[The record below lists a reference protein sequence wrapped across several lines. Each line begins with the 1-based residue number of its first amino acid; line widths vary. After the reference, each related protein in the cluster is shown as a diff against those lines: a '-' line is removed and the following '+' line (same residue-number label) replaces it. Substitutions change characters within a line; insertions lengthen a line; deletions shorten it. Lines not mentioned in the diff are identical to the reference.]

1 MLNSDSMA
9 QGTPGRIDTGGVVLD
24 HMVVII
30 RAYCLNVDIGMTF
43 LAEILTVIRDIEFD
57 H

>member
-1 MLNSDSMA
+1 MA